1 MYMRESSD
9 KPTKAQRKKD
19 KKDKKDKKNKL
30 EKKIKTPT
38 QVISQKVVVNIGDKD
53 KVKAKSKRKPRKKVD
68 KLPPQAVRPP
78 QFIYPTNPSFDLV
91 GQIAPPPQAP
101 RPPIP
106 QPTPSQ
112 LAIPEFTS
120 PELNEQIKASVG
132 AREDILTKP
141 ELKVKAS
148 PTRSL
153 LQANQD
159 MDFNVPLEQRPPIPS
174 LSGKLNELRK
184 RDAMIELQAKQR
196 RDVVLPE
203 QAEAKEEPDFE
214 PAEEPSPEKRGR
226 GRPKGAKNKPKP
238 EPITKSTQ
246 VSTPDF
252 KPDFEP
258 PPAEDKDTPP
268 SQHGI
273 LGDRPDQDTLLRRQ
287 SSEEISKE
295 ATKRRERKPKSSKLP
310 AEEGQPAIATKAIP
324 EATAQPIPDPTQP
337 VSQTFSVVVKAPSDK
352 RTTDFVGTALAG
364 TTLSTLDPSLV
375 SSFLLPKSPEKPTL
389 GQQNVDVE
397 VMGSDTQEGTFV

>member
-1 MYMRESSD
+1 MENPSKS
-9 KPTKAQRKKD
+9 QRKKK
-19 KKDKKDKKNKL
+19 KKDVKLVKKKS
-30 EKKIKTPT
+30 TPT
-38 QVISQKVVVNIGDKD
+38 QIISQKVVVNVGDK
-53 KVKAKSKRKPRKKVD
+53 AKKRGRKKVNKKPIRKD
-68 KLPPQAVRPP
+68 ELRQQIP
-78 QFIYPTNPSFDLV
+78 QFIYPSNPSFDLV
-91 GQIAPPPQAP
+91 GQLTPPPPP

-120 PELNEQIKASVG
+120 PEVNEQIKASVG

-174 LSGKLNELRK
+174 LNLSKRLKELRE
-184 RDAMIELQAKQR
+184 RDAMLLLQAR

-203 QAEAKEEPDFE
+203 DEEAKEPEPS
-214 PAEEPSPEKRGR
+214 PAEPSPEKRGR

-238 EPITKSTQ
+238 QAVGTQ
-246 VSTPDF
+246 VPT
-252 KPDFEP
+252 PDFEP
-258 PPAEDKDTPP
+258 PPAEDKDTPA

-287 SSEEISKE
+287 SSVEISKE
-295 ATKRRERKPKSSKLP
+295 ATKRRERKPKSAKLP

-324 EATAQPIPDPTQP
+324 EATATPIPDPTQP
-337 VSQTFSVVVKAPSDK
+337 PASQSFSVVVKAPSDK
-352 RTTDFVGTALAG
+352 RTTDFVSNVLAG
-364 TTLSTLDPSLV
+364 TTLSNLPPEQIAQY
-375 SSFLLPKSPEKPTL
+375 LLPKSPEKPTL
-389 GQQNVDVE
+389 EQQTLGQPDVAGA
-397 VMGSDTQEGTFV
+397 VIGSNTQEGTII